1 MSILG
6 SATNWLVKTGLEAAF
21 GGGSK
26 GGGGSGVSQAISQ
39 SNKQTQ
45 QRLASIEGRQV
56 MSEFGRKQ
64 RDIQSAGMSASA
76 PPDTAARSQKSQLGM
91 QLIHRAKQNA
101 VADPLMM
108 QLVTRQAERQG
119 NITDDVVASIQ
130 GSYKSSALD
139 TATRTRKTAR
149 ASFLKA

>member
-26 GGGGSGVSQAISQ
+26 GSGGSGVSQAMAQ
-39 SNKQTQ
+39 SNQQTQ

-56 MSEFGRKQ
+56 MSEFGRQKDKLQ
-64 RDIQSAGMSASA
+64 AAGMRESS
-76 PPDTAARSQKSQLGM
+76 PPTGPKQHQKGQLGM
-91 QLIHRAKQNA
+91 QLIHRAKQSE

-108 QLVTRQAERQG
+108 QLVTKQAERTG
-119 NITDDVVASIQ
+119 NITDDVVATIQ
-130 GSYKSSALD
+130 GSYKSAGLD
-139 TATRTRKTAR
+139 TSTRTRKTAR
-149 ASFLKA
+149 ASFLTT

>member
-26 GGGGSGVSQAISQ
+26 GGGGSGISQALSQ
-39 SNKQTQ
+39 SNQQTQ

-56 MSEFGRKQ
+56 MSEFGRQKDKLQ
-64 RDIQSAGMSASA
+64 AAGMRESA
-76 PPDTAARSQKSQLGM
+76 PPTKPQRHQKGQLGM
-91 QLIHRAKQNA
+91 QLIHRAKQRE

-108 QLVTRQAERQG
+108 QLVTKQAERTG
-119 NITDDVVASIQ
+119 NITDDVVATIQ
-130 GSYKSSALD
+130 GSYKSAGLD
-139 TATRTRKTAR
+139 TSTRTRKTAR
-149 ASFLKA
+149 ASFLTT